1 MSRDTRPTRPTRPL
15 PNLLKRLLWTPL
27 TAIPFAVFFG
37 TLLGRGPSDYVGAY
51 LVSFVMAFG
60 ISLTLWVNEFG
71 VMPLLEKR
79 RIVAPDSPGFVIAG
93 YYAVAAVIGTYLS
106 ALFIHFTFFPGLL
119 ATGRSIAIMGMF
131 AVLFAALFTGVGMAV
146 HYYRESLAR
155 ARAEQEL
162 TLARRIQRSFLLT
175 QFPELPRIELH
186 ALNLSSKEVS
196 GDFYDVVPDGRGGW
210 LLAIADVAG
219 KGVPAALLT
228 SMLQAS
234 LRTQAGVTPAVAG
247 ILANINRLVYRS
259 TAVNQFAT
267 FFLAHVDEANLKLS
281 FSNAGHNWPVV
292 FRDDGQREFLVKGGV
307 VVGILE
313 DAAFEE
319 ETVTLEA
326 GDRLVFYTDGVSEA
340 QAPSGELFGEERLYE
355 LVASLPRELSARE
368 VTDRIVARVNEFL
381 GGAEAG
387 DDITLMVLR
396 VREPAES
403 GNGPGTPA
411 ARPAVSVAPT
421 A

>member
-1 MSRDTRPTRPTRPL
+1 MTDTRPPRRFA
-15 PNLLKRLLWTPL
+15 NLAKRLLWTPVM
-27 TAIPFAVFFG
+27 AIPFALFFG
-37 TLLGRGPSDYVGAY
+37 VLMGHGASDYVGAY
-51 LVSFVMAFG
+51 LVSFIMAVG
-60 ISLTLWVNEFG
+60 ISLTLWATEFG
-71 VMPLLEKR
+71 LMPVLAR
-79 RIVAPDSPGFVIAG
+79 RGIVGEDSPGFLVAI
-93 YYAVAAVIGTYLS
+93 YYMVAAVIGTYLS
-106 ALFIHFTFFPGLL
+106 ALLIHFTIFPAFL
-119 ATGRSIAIMGMF
+119 ASARSIVIMGMF
-131 AVLFAALFTGVGMAV
+131 AVLFAALFTGIAMAI
-146 HYYRESLAR
+146 YYYKESLTR

-234 LRTQAGVTPAVAG
+234 LRTQAGVTRSVG
-247 ILANINRLVYRS
+247 EILANINRLVYRS
-259 TAVNQFAT
+259 TAENQFAT
-267 FFLAHVDEANLKLS
+267 FFLAHVDEANLTLS

-292 FRDDGQREFLVKGGV
+292 FHDDGQREFLVKGGV

-313 DAAFEE
+313 DASFEE
-319 ETVTLEA
+319 EAVTLTP

-340 QAPSGELFGEERLYE
+340 QSPSGELFGEERLYE
-355 LVASLPRELSARE
+355 LIASLPRDLSARE

-396 VREPAES
+396 VREPAEA
-403 GNGPGTPA
+403 GNGAAAPA
-411 ARPAVSVAPT
+411 AARTEPAT
-421 A
+421 LR

>member
-1 MSRDTRPTRPTRPL
+1 MSPEARPSRPFA
-15 PNLLKRLLWTPL
+15 NLAKRLLWAPL
-27 TAIPFAVFFG
+27 TAVPFAIFFG
-37 TLLGRGPSDYVGAY
+37 TIMGGRRIGDFVGAW
-51 LVSFVMAFG
+51 LVSLIMALG
-60 ISLTLWVNEFG
+60 VSLTLWVTEFG
-71 VMPLLEKR
+71 IMPVLEKR
-79 RIVAPDSPGFVIAG
+79 RIVGSDSPGFVVAI
-93 YYAVAAVIGTYLS
+93 YYVVAAVLGTYLS
-106 ALFIHFTFFPGLL
+106 ALLIHFTIFPQFL
-119 ATGRSIAIMGMF
+119 ASVRSIITMGMF
-131 AVLFAALFTGVGMAV
+131 AVLFAVLFTGIGMAI
-146 HYYRESLAR
+146 YYYKESLAR

-196 GDFYDVVPDGRGGW
+196 GDFYDVVPDGQGGW

-234 LRTQAGVTPAVAG
+234 LRTQAGVTRSVAA
-247 ILANINRLVYRS
+247 ILANINRVVYRS

-267 FFLAHVDEANLKLS
+267 FFLAHVDERQLTLS

-292 FRDDGQREFLVKGGV
+292 FRDDGEREFLVKGGV

-313 DAAFEE
+313 DASFEE
-319 ETVTLEA
+319 ATVALKP
-326 GDRLVFYTDGVSEA
+326 GDRLVLYTDGVSEA

-355 LVASLPRELSARE
+355 LIASLPRELSARE

-387 DDITLMVLR
+387 DDITLMVMR
-396 VREPAES
+396 VREPA
-403 GNGPGTPA
+403 GTASA
-411 ARPAVSVAPT
+411 AAAGASAPDSQREPSAV
-421 A
+421 

>member
-1 MSRDTRPTRPTRPL
+1 MSPDARSPRPFA
-15 PNLLKRLLWTPL
+15 NLLKRLLWTPV
-27 TAIPFAVFFG
+27 TAIPFALFFG
-37 TLLGRGPSDYVGAY
+37 TLMGRGPSDYVGAY
-51 LVSFVMAFG
+51 LISLIMAFG
-60 ISLTLWVNEFG
+60 ISLTLWATEYG
-71 VMPLLEKR
+71 LMPVLER
-79 RIVAPDSPGFVIAG
+79 RGIVGKNSPGFLVPIYYVVAG
-93 YYAVAAVIGTYLS
+93 VIGTYLS
-106 ALFIHFTFFPGLL
+106 ALVIHFTIFPQLL
-119 ATGRSIAIMGMF
+119 GTVRSIVVMGMF
-131 AVLFAALFTGVGMAV
+131 AVLFAALFTGIAMAI
-146 HYYRESLAR
+146 HYYKESLTR

-196 GDFYDVVPDGRGGW
+196 GDFYDVVPDGQGGW

-234 LRTQAGVTPAVAG
+234 LRTQAGVTRSVAA

-259 TAVNQFAT
+259 TAENQFAT
-267 FFLAHVDEANLKLS
+267 FFLAHVDESNLRLS
-281 FSNAGHNWPVV
+281 FSNAGHNWPIV

-313 DAAFEE
+313 DASFEE
-319 ETVTLEA
+319 SSVALKP

-355 LVASLPRELSARE
+355 LIASLPRELSAHE

-396 VREPAES
+396 VREPAEMDHRAA
-403 GNGPGTPA
+403 TAA
-411 ARPAVSVAPT
+411 ARAESVT

>member
-1 MSRDTRPTRPTRPL
+1 MTADTPKARPRSPGRD
-15 PNLLKRLLWTPL
+15 LLRRVLWTPL
-27 TAIPFAVFFG
+27 YAVPFALFFG
-37 TLLGRGPSDYVGAY
+37 TLQGHGPADYVGAY
-51 LVSFVMAFG
+51 VISAIMAIG
-60 ISLTLWVNEFG
+60 VSLTLWVTEYTL
-71 VMPLLEKR
+71 VPLLER
-79 RIVAPDSPGFVIAG
+79 SGVLTPQTPGHFVAL
-93 YYAVAAVIGTYLS
+93 YYVGASVLGTFLS
-106 ALFIHFTFFPGLL
+106 ALVVHFTILPRFLGNV
-119 ATGRSIAIMGMF
+119 RAIIVLGMF
-131 AVLFAALFTGVGMAV
+131 AVLFAVLFTGVSMAI
-146 HYYRESLAR
+146 YYYKESLVR
-155 ARAEQEL
+155 VRAEQEL

-196 GDFYDVVPDGRGGW
+196 GDFYDVVPAGDGRW

-234 LRTQAGVTPAVAG
+234 LRTQAGVTGSVAE
-247 ILANINRLVYRS
+247 ILRNINRLVYRS

-267 FFLAHVDEANLKLS
+267 FFLARVDESNLELR

-292 FRDDGQREFLVKGGV
+292 FHEDGQREFLVKGGV

-313 DAAFEE
+313 DASFEE
-319 ETVTLEA
+319 EAVVLKP

-340 QAPSGELFGEERLYE
+340 QAPNGELFGEDRLYE
-355 LVASLPRELSARE
+355 LISALPRTLSARE
-368 VTDRIVARVNEFL
+368 VTDRIVARVHEFL

-396 VREPAES
+396 VREPGA
-403 GNGPGTPA
+403 
-411 ARPAVSVAPT
+411 SV
-421 A
+421 

>member
-1 MSRDTRPTRPTRPL
+1 MSPDHRKPRAL
-15 PNLLKRLLWTPL
+15 ASLVKRLLWTPL
-27 TAIPFAVFFG
+27 TAIPFALFFG
-37 TLLGRGPSDYVGAY
+37 TLMGRGPSDYVGAY
-51 LVSFVMAFG
+51 LISLIMALG
-60 ISLTLWVNEFG
+60 ISLTLWATEFG
-71 VMPLLEKR
+71 LMPQLEKR
-79 RIVAPDSPGFVIAG
+79 RIVEPDSPGFVFAI
-93 YYAVAAVIGTYLS
+93 YYVVAAMIGTYLS
-106 ALFIHFTFFPGLL
+106 ALLIHFTIYPQLL
-119 ATGRSIAIMGMF
+119 ATARSIVVMGMF
-131 AVLFAALFTGVGMAV
+131 ALLFAALFTGIAMAI

-175 QFPELPRIELH
+175 QFPDLPRIELH

-196 GDFYDVVPDGRGGW
+196 GDFYDVVPDGKGGW

-234 LRTQAGVTPAVAG
+234 LRTQAGVTRSVAG
-247 ILANINRLVYRS
+247 ILANINRVVYRS

-267 FFLAHVDEANLKLS
+267 FFLAHIDEKQMTLS

-319 ETVTLEA
+319 EIVDLKP

-355 LVASLPRELSARE
+355 LIASLPRELSARE

-396 VREPAES
+396 VREPA
-403 GNGPGTPA
+403 GTENRAGGDAARREPA
-411 ARPAVSVAPT
+411 AV
-421 A
+421 

>member
-1 MSRDTRPTRPTRPL
+1 MSRRKPTSPGRAFVT
-15 PNLLKRLLWTPL
+15 LLWRQPL
-27 TAIPFAVFFG
+27 LAIPFAIFFG
-37 TLLGRGPSDYVGAY
+37 TVLGGTGRGAY
-51 LVSFVMAFG
+51 LLAYEFSVIMAYG
-60 ISLTLWVNEFG
+60 IGLTLWLTGHFLLPALERRG
-71 VMPLLEKR
+71 VLHEKTPGWW
-79 RIVAPDSPGFVIAG
+79 IGVIYVVTSVLASYASALVIHLWVYPGFLGNARAIV
-93 YYAVAAVIGTYLS
+93 VA
-106 ALFIHFTFFPGLL
+106 
-119 ATGRSIAIMGMF
+119 GMF
-131 AVLFAALFTGVGMAV
+131 SLLFAALFTGINMALY
-146 HYYRESLAR
+146 YYRESLNR

-196 GDFYDVVPDGRGGW
+196 GDFYDVVPAGDGSW

-219 KGVPAALLT
+219 KGVAAALLT

-234 LRTQAGVTPAVAG
+234 LRTQAGATTSVAE
-247 ILANINRLVYRS
+247 ILRNINRLVYRQTS
-259 TAVNQFAT
+259 VNQFAT
-267 FFLAHVDEANLKLS
+267 FFLARVHETSLRLS

-292 FRDDGQREFLVKGGV
+292 FRDGGEREFLVKGGV

-313 DAAFEE
+313 DASFEE
-319 ETVTLEA
+319 ASVELKP

-340 QAPSGELFGEERLYE
+340 QDPKGEMFGEDRLYD
-355 LVASLPRELSARE
+355 LVSSLPRDLSARE

-396 VREPAES
+396 VREPAELR
-403 GNGPGTPA
+403 PAPA
-411 ARPAVSVAPT
+411 APAAVLATS
-421 A
+421 